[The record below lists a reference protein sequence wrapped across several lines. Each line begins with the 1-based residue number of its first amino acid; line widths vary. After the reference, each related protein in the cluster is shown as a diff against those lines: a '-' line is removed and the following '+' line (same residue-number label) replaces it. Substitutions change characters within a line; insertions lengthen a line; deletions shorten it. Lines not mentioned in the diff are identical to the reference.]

1 MSDHGTTTAIALV
14 RTNGMPLH
22 FMHRPTA
29 TATSSTTGRTRAFT
43 LVELMAAVAIV
54 GILAALA
61 VVGYKRY
68 INTSQSGEALSVI
81 SGIRVAEESYKA
93 ETLTYLGCS
102 GCGGAGCAPGAGS
115 LNATYPM
122 ATPNSHKWAWTNAG
136 HGDYQCWRTLNVV
149 TDGPVRFGY
158 AVIAGNPGQ
167 MPATITTTNPNITFP
182 ANTSDNPWYVIQAKG
197 DRDNNSI
204 FAYFVGTSM
213 TGEIFRQS
221 ESE

>member
-1 MSDHGTTTAIALV
+1 MNDHGTTTAIARG
-14 RTNGMPLH
+14 RTNGMPLR
-22 FMHRPTA
+22 FLHRPT
-29 TATSSTTGRTRAFT
+29 STLRRSRGFT

-61 VVGYKRY
+61 VVGYKKY
-68 INTSQSGEALSVI
+68 INTTQTGEALSVI
-81 SGIRVAEESYKA
+81 SGIRASEEAYKA

-102 GCGGAGCAPGAGS
+102 GCGGSQCAPGGGS

-122 ATPNSHKWAWTNAG
+122 AVPNSHKWAWTNPG

-167 MPATITTTNPNITFP
+167 MPPTITATQPNITFP
-182 ANTSDNPWYVIQAKG
+182 ANASDNPWYVIQAMG
-197 DRDNNSI
+197 DRDDNGV
-204 FAYFVGTSM
+204 FAYLVGTSM
-213 TGEIFRQS
+213 TGEVFRS
-221 ESE
+221 NDTE